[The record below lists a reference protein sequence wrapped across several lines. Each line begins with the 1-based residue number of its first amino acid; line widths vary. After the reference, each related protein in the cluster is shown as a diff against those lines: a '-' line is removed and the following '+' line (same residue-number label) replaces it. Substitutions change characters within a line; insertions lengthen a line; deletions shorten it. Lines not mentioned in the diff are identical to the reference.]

1 MAPRARVKSA
11 RDCIASSHVL
21 PMPAQYQD
29 TTRRRRLY
37 TQNVA
42 KYIRV
47 STSLQDFQRQEDGLN
62 QYIERNS
69 NWKLYGSF
77 DDMASGKNDQRVGFQ
92 NMMKAA
98 RGRRFQILIL
108 WDLDRLGRSL
118 VDLISNCNE
127 LMSLG
132 IDIHFINANMV
143 LNNSP
148 ETQFTFHILGAAAQ
162 FERNL
167 ISRRT
172 KEGIAAAKK
181 RGVRFGSPLKI
192 TPAHHPKLIKMWEDG
207 VTIPKMAK
215 AFNVSTTTIRRYRRS
230 LGLPARGKDHL
241 RDITKRPEWASV
253 ALKNKSKYTHI
264 NGIENAMT
272 WSQKRADEYWAKRA

>member
-1 MAPRARVKSA
+1 MISKRV
-11 RDCIASSHVL
+11 V
-21 PMPAQYQD
+21 
-29 TTRRRRLY
+29 
-37 TQNVA
+37 

-47 STSLQDFQRQEDGLN
+47 STDMQDFSRQEDGLN
-62 QYIERNS
+62 EYIERNKD
-69 NWKLYGSF
+69 WEFYASF
-77 DDMASGKNDQRVGFQ
+77 DDMMTGKHDQRDGFQ
-92 NMMKAA
+92 RMMKSA
-98 RGRRFQILIL
+98 RSHRFQVLVV

-118 VDLISNCNE
+118 VDLINNCNE

-172 KEGIAAAKK
+172 KEGMAAAKS
-181 RGVRFGSPLKI
+181 RGVKFGSPLKI
-192 TPAHHPKLIKMWEDG
+192 APENHHKLIKMWEDG

-230 LGLPARGKDHL
+230 LGLPARGKDQL

-272 WSQKRADEYWAKRA
+272 WSQKKADEYWAKRA

>member
-1 MAPRARVKSA
+1 
-11 RDCIASSHVL
+11 
-21 PMPAQYQD
+21 
-29 TTRRRRLY
+29 
-37 TQNVA
+37 
-42 KYIRV
+42 
-47 STSLQDFQRQEDGLN
+47 
-62 QYIERNS
+62 
-69 NWKLYGSF
+69 
-77 DDMASGKNDQRVGFQ
+77 MASGKDDQRIGFQ

-98 RGRRFQILIL
+98 RGRRFKILIL

-118 VDLISNCNE
+118 VDLINNCNE

-215 AFNVSTTTIRRYRRS
+215 AFNVSATTIRRYRRS
-230 LGLPARGKDHL
+230 LGLPARREDHL

-264 NGIENAMT
+264 NGIEKAMT
-272 WSQKRADEYWAKRA
+272 WSQKKADEYWAKRA

>member
-1 MAPRARVKSA
+1 MNSRGIAPRLSTTNRNT
-11 RDCIASSHVL
+11 RVL
-21 PMPAQYQD
+21 PDGDPGH
-29 TTRRRRLY
+29 TK
-37 TQNVA
+37 NVG

-47 STSLQDFQRQEDGLN
+47 STTLQDFRRQEDGLN
-62 QYIERNS
+62 HYIENYP
-69 NWKLYGSF
+69 NWKLFGSF

-98 RGRRFQILIL
+98 RGRRFQVLVL

-127 LMSLG
+127 LMKLG

-172 KEGIAAAKK
+172 REGMAAAKS

-230 LGLPARGKDHL
+230 LGLPARGKDQL

-264 NGIENAMT
+264 NGIEKAMT
-272 WSQKRADEYWAKRA
+272 WSQKKI

>member
-1 MAPRARVKSA
+1 
-11 RDCIASSHVL
+11 
-21 PMPAQYQD
+21 
-29 TTRRRRLY
+29 
-37 TQNVA
+37 
-42 KYIRV
+42 
-47 STSLQDFQRQEDGLN
+47 
-62 QYIERNS
+62 
-69 NWKLYGSF
+69 
-77 DDMASGKNDQRVGFQ
+77 MASGKNDQRVGFQ

-98 RGRRFQILIL
+98 RCNRFQILVV

-127 LMSLG
+127 LMELG
-132 IDIHFINANMV
+132 IEIHFVNANMV

-172 KEGIAAAKK
+172 REGMAAAKS
-181 RGVRFGSPLKI
+181 RGVKFGSPLKI
-192 TPAHHPKLIKMWEDG
+192 APENHHKLIKMWEKG
-207 VTIPKMAK
+207 ITIPKMAK

-253 ALKNKSKYTHI
+253 ALDNKSKYTHI
-264 NGIENAMT
+264 NGIEKAMT
-272 WSQKRADEYWAKRA
+272 WSQKKADEYWSKRA

>member
-1 MAPRARVKSA
+1 MNSRGIAPTFSPSPAYPR
-11 RDCIASSHVL
+11 VL
-21 PMPAQYQD
+21 PDGDLGYKK
-29 TTRRRRLY
+29 
-37 TQNVA
+37 NVA

-47 STSLQDFQRQEDGLN
+47 STSLQDFQRQEDGLGH
-62 QYIERNS
+62 YITRYP
-69 NWKLYGSF
+69 NWNLFGSF

-92 NMMKAA
+92 NMMEAA
-98 RGRRFQILIL
+98 RSRRFQILVV

-118 VDLISNCNE
+118 VDLINNCNE
-127 LMSLG
+127 LMELG
-132 IDIHFINANMV
+132 IEVHFVNANMV

-172 KEGIAAAKK
+172 KEGIASAKK

-192 TPAHHPKLIKMWEDG
+192 TPKKHPKFIKMWEEG
-207 VTIPKMAK
+207 IPIPEIAK
-215 AFNVSTTTIRRYRRS
+215 EFNVSNTTVKRYRKS
-230 LGLPARGKDHL
+230 LGLPARGKDQL
-241 RDITKRPEWASV
+241 RDIAKRPEWASV
-253 ALKNKSKYTHI
+253 ALDNKSKYTHI

-272 WSQKRADEYWAKRA
+272 WSQKRADEYWAKRAY

>member
-1 MAPRARVKSA
+1 MIKRTIDNVKKA
-11 RDCIASSHVL
+11 EVH
-21 PMPAQYQD
+21 Y
-29 TTRRRRLY
+29 
-37 TQNVA
+37 VA
-42 KYIRV
+42 AY
-47 STSLQDFQRQEDGLN
+47 
-62 QYIERNS
+62 
-69 NWKLYGSF
+69 KLMTNKEYVAAITEF
-77 DDMASGKNDQRVGFQ
+77 
-92 NMMKAA
+92 KAA
-98 RGRRFQILIL
+98 MKIYKRAKLK
-108 WDLDRLGRSL
+108 
-118 VDLISNCNE
+118 SNDALN
-127 LMSLG
+127 
-132 IDIHFINANMV
+132 FINANMV

-172 KEGIAAAKK
+172 REGMAAAKS

-192 TPAHHPKLIKMWEDG
+192 APDSHPKLIKMWEDG

-230 LGLPARGKDHL
+230 LGLPARGKDQL

-253 ALKNKSKYTHI
+253 ALDNKSKYTHI

-272 WSQKRADEYWAKRA
+272 WSQKKADEYWAKRA

>member
-1 MAPRARVKSA
+1 MTDRNTR
-11 RDCIASSHVL
+11 VL
-21 PMPAQYQD
+21 PDGDPGKSK
-29 TTRRRRLY
+29 
-37 TQNVA
+37 NVG

-47 STSLQDFQRQEDGLN
+47 STTLQDFRRQEDGLN
-62 QYIERNS
+62 QYIENYH
-69 NWKLYGSF
+69 NWKLYSSF

-98 RGRRFQILIL
+98 RCNRFQILVV

-127 LMSLG
+127 LMQLG
-132 IDIHFINANMV
+132 IEIHFVNANMI
-143 LNNSP
+143 LNDSP

-172 KEGIAAAKK
+172 REGMAAAKS
-181 RGVRFGSPLKI
+181 RGVKFGSPLKI
-192 TPAHHPKLIKMWEDG
+192 APENHHKLIKMWEDG
-207 VTIPKMAK
+207 ITIPKMAK
-215 AFNVSTTTIRRYRRS
+215 AFKVSTTTIRRYRRS
-230 LGLPARGKDHL
+230 LGLPARGKDKL

-253 ALKNKSKYTHI
+253 ALENKSKYTHI
-264 NGIENAMT
+264 NGIENAVT
-272 WSQKRADEYWAKRA
+272 WSQKKADEYWANRA

>member
-1 MAPRARVKSA
+1 MAPGERFELP
-11 RDCIASSHVL
+11 RDCSQWLSRPPHTELL
-21 PMPAQYQD
+21 PDGDPV
-29 TTRRRRLY
+29 Y
-37 TQNVA
+37 TKTIG

-47 STSLQDFQRQEDGLN
+47 STTLQDFRRQEDGLN
-62 QYIERNS
+62 HYIKNYP
-69 NWKLYGSF
+69 NWKLFGSF
-77 DDMASGKNDQRVGFQ
+77 DDMASGKNDQRKGFQ

-98 RGRRFQILIL
+98 RCNRFQILVV

-127 LMSLG
+127 LMRLG
-132 IDIHFINANMV
+132 VAVHFVNANMV

-230 LGLPARGKDHL
+230 LGLPARGKDQL

-253 ALKNKSKYTHI
+253 ALDNKSKYTHI
-264 NGIENAMT
+264 NGIENAVT
-272 WSQKRADEYWAKRA
+272 WSQKKADEYWAKRA